1 MPGVDYCYFP
11 NPRDPRR
18 LLHYLPLGICF
29 LYSIW
34 LFLYAVYYFMIR
46 RATLKNTA
54 FVIILRRLSLVVFN
68 FMVLKGPALF
78 VRITDA
84 ILNERSSNLQLLTL
98 TLSGLANFIVWG
110 ITNQRVLNCLSP
122 LIYGERS
129 EFTEVPSTED
139 LETAFAT
146 VDETGSA
153 TDSRTEATRL
163 TNFAGKPS
171 VDM

>member
-1 MPGVDYCYFP
+1 
-11 NPRDPRR
+11 
-18 LLHYLPLGICF
+18 
-29 LYSIW
+29 
-34 LFLYAVYYFMIR
+34 
-46 RATLKNTA
+46 
-54 FVIILRRLSLVVFN
+54 
-68 FMVLKGPALF
+68 MVLKGPALF

-163 TNFAGKPS
+163 TNFAVKPS